1 MAGQRRQIC
10 GKVKLFGNASREC
23 TMDPQVTSEDSA
35 VKPPPGGSPDGHQSA
50 GAGRPPDE
58 LVDLTVAFAGGGP
71 LVPQTQRI
79 TKIFSLLWD
88 RSSDQKFAAGLEL
101 WVSFV
106 EQRAELRE
114 HFRASWQ
121 GMLTELNSVSFFG
134 EAGLPSQNALVP
146 EMTRRLFQRLLPS
159 VREET
164 DAARIFTPVFASQH
178 AVQRFLG
185 LDGALFAR
193 LVAIFWDE
201 RGLDAFPS
209 ISNGLH
215 EAMRLLA
222 ARVAGRGSFP
232 GVRQRS
238 TTRDMEES
246 PFYRLIFATEKF
258 IQPDPAALLGSRRER
273 WLEAVYA
280 CRGELALVR
289 IHMEDAGVNTGLV
302 FDLSV
307 MDAAL
312 DRMELLAALL
322 ARSTNKLQATRRLL
336 DTLFAGLLADT
347 RVSALVRQNLNLV
360 ARKTVER
367 TGHSGEHYIAQS
379 RKEYW
384 RMWGAAIGG
393 GLVTVFTGAIK
404 LHIVAQVWAPFVE
417 GFLIGTNYAI
427 SFLILQI
434 FGLALATK
442 QPSMT
447 AATLADIIRRNR
459 GDERR
464 TKIADFAASISRSQ
478 LAAAMGNVIAVSA
491 GAVVFDQFW
500 RMTFGHA
507 YLARKQAEHVYLSL
521 RPLASGTAYFAA
533 ATGVLLWMA
542 GMIGG
547 WCENFAIYNRIP
559 EAIAQHPLGQHLG
572 AERMKAV
579 ANWVDRNVAP
589 WSNSIALGYLMGFAP
604 QVAHFFGLP
613 MDIRHVTLN
622 TGMFAFSAA
631 SFGATAFRQWWLYSA
646 IGGIAVMFVLN
657 LGVSFSIASIVALRA
672 YDVGWQEQTLILKAS
687 FKEILRSP
695 LQFLLPVEKKAP
707 IVLAPEDD
715 PEVVSGAVATES
727 GEKSETGSVS

>member
-1 MAGQRRQIC
+1 
-10 GKVKLFGNASREC
+10 
-23 TMDPQVTSEDSA
+23 MDPQVTSEDSD
-35 VKPPPGGSPDGHQSA
+35 VKSLPGENPDGHQGT
-50 GAGRPPDE
+50 GAGRPPEE
-58 LVDLTVAFAGGGP
+58 LVNLTVAFCGGGP
-71 LVPQTQRI
+71 LGPQTRRM
-79 TKIFSLLWD
+79 TEIFSLLWD
-88 RSSDQKFAAGLEL
+88 RSSDRKFAAGLDS

-106 EQRAELRE
+106 EEHAEMRE
-114 HFRASWQ
+114 RFRASWEA
-121 GMLTELNSVSFFG
+121 MLAELNSVSFFG
-134 EAGLPSQNALVP
+134 EAGLPSQNALIP

-159 VREET
+159 AREET
-164 DAARIFTPVFASQH
+164 DAARIFTPVFASPR
-178 AVQRFLG
+178 AVKRFLE
-185 LDGALFAR
+185 LDAALFAR
-193 LVAIFWDE
+193 LAAIFWEE
-201 RGLDAFPS
+201 RGLEAFPS
-209 ISNGLH
+209 VCNGIH

-222 ARVAGRGSFP
+222 SRVAGRGSSP
-232 GVRQRS
+232 GIRQRA
-238 TTRDMEES
+238 TTRDVEES

-258 IQPDPAALLGSRRER
+258 IEPDPGTSPAERKER
-273 WLEAVYA
+273 WLEAVFA

-289 IHMEDAGVNTGLV
+289 IHMEDAGVSTGLV

-312 DRMELLAALL
+312 DRMELLAAVL
-322 ARSTNKLQATRRLL
+322 ARPGHAPETTRRLL

-404 LHIVAQVWAPFVE
+404 LHIVGEVWAPFIE
-417 GFLIGTNYAI
+417 GFLVGTNYAI

-464 TKIADFAASISRSQ
+464 TKIAEFAASISRTQ
-478 LAAAMGNVIAVSA
+478 LAAALGNVIAVSA

-500 RMTFGHA
+500 RVTHGNA
-507 YLARKQAEHVYLSL
+507 YLASKQAEHVYLSL
-521 RPLASGTAYFAA
+521 RPIASGTAFFAA
-533 ATGVLLWMA
+533 ITGVLLWLA
-542 GMIGG
+542 ALIGG

-559 EAIAQHPLGQHLG
+559 EAIAQHPLRQRIGT
-572 AERMKAV
+572 ERMKAL
-579 ANWVDRNVAP
+579 ADWVDRNVAP
-589 WSNSIALGYLMGFAP
+589 WSNSIALGYLMGFTP
-604 QVAHFFGLP
+604 EFAHFFGIPL
-613 MDIRHVTLN
+613 DVRHVTLN
-622 TGMFAFSAA
+622 TGMFVFSAA
-631 SFGATAFRQWWLYSA
+631 SFGLTAFRQWWLYSA

-672 YDVGWQEQTLILKAS
+672 YDVGWREQTLILRAA
-687 FKEILRSP
+687 FKEIVRSP
-695 LQFLLPVEKKAP
+695 LQFLVPVEKRTP
-707 IVLAPEDD
+707 VVPPPSENPEL
-715 PEVVSGAVATES
+715 VSGGAETDDAKKPES
-727 GEKSETGSVS
+727 GTVP

>member
-1 MAGQRRQIC
+1 
-10 GKVKLFGNASREC
+10 
-23 TMDPQVTSEDSA
+23 MDPQITSEDLP
-35 VKPPPGGSPDGHQSA
+35 VVPPPGGTDGRKGSVA
-50 GAGRPPDE
+50 SDRLPEE
-58 LVDLTVAFAGGGP
+58 LADLTVAFAGGGP
-71 LVPQTQRI
+71 LCVQTRRI
-79 TKIFSLLWD
+79 TEIFSLLWG
-88 RSSDQKFAAGLEL
+88 RSSDRKFADGLEQ

-106 EQRAELRE
+106 EQHAELRSR
-114 HFRASWQ
+114 FRASWEA
-121 GMLTELNSVSFFG
+121 MLAELNSVSFFG
-134 EAGLPSQNALVP
+134 EAGLPSQNALIP

-159 VREET
+159 ARDET
-164 DAARIFTPVFASQH
+164 DAARIFTPVFASPR
-178 AVQRFLG
+178 AVQRFLKV
-185 LDGALFAR
+185 DAALFTR
-193 LVAIFWDE
+193 LAAIFWDE

-209 ISNGLH
+209 IRNGIH
-215 EAMRLLA
+215 EALRLLA
-222 ARVAGRGSFP
+222 SRVAGRGSFP
-232 GVRQRS
+232 GVRQRA
-238 TTRDMEES
+238 TTRDVEES

-258 IQPDPAALLGSRRER
+258 IQPDPGAPTGSRREH

-289 IHMEDAGVNTGLV
+289 IHMEDAGVSTGLV

-322 ARSTNKLQATRRLL
+322 ARSTNKLDATRRLL

-347 RVSALVRQNLNLV
+347 RVSALVRQNMNLV

-384 RMWGAAIGG
+384 HMWGAAIGG

-427 SFLILQI
+427 SFVILQI

-464 TKIADFAASISRSQ
+464 TKIAEFAASISRTQ

-500 RMTFGHA
+500 RVTHGHA
-507 YLARKQAEHVYLSL
+507 YLATRQAEHVYLSL
-521 RPLASGTAYFAA
+521 RPLASGTAFFAA
-533 ATGVLLWMA
+533 ATGVLLWLA
-542 GMIGG
+542 ALIGG

-559 EAIAQHPLGQHLG
+559 EAIAQHPLAQRIGE
-572 AERMKAV
+572 ERMEVLAK
-579 ANWVDRNVAP
+579 WVDRNVAP
-589 WSNSIALGYLMGFAP
+589 WSNSISLGYLMGFAP
-604 QVAHFFGLP
+604 EIAHFFGLP

-622 TGMFAFSAA
+622 TGMFVFSAA
-631 SFGATAFRQWWLYSA
+631 SFGLTAFRQWWLYSA
-646 IGGIAVMFVLN
+646 IGGIALMFVLN

-672 YDVGWQEQTLILKAS
+672 YDVGWREQTLILKAA
-687 FKEILRSP
+687 FKEILQSP

-707 IVLAPEDD
+707 IVPAPADN
-715 PEVVSGAVATES
+715 PELMSEAAEESTEKPES
-727 GEKSETGSVS
+727 GTLP

>member
-1 MAGQRRQIC
+1 MRI
-10 GKVKLFGNASREC
+10 ASR
-23 TMDPQVTSEDSA
+23 
-35 VKPPPGGSPDGHQSA
+35 PPE
-50 GAGRPPDE
+50 E
-58 LVDLTVAFAGGGP
+58 LIELTVAFCGGGA
-71 LVPQTQRI
+71 LCPQARRI
-79 TKIFSLLWD
+79 TEIVSLLWD
-88 RSSDQKFAAGLEL
+88 HSSDRKFAAELES
-101 WVSFV
+101 WVSFL
-106 EQRAELRE
+106 EQNAELRAR
-114 HFRASWQ
+114 FRASWAA
-121 GMLTELNSVSFFG
+121 MLAELNSVSFFG
-134 EAGLPSQNALVP
+134 ESGLPSQNALIP
-146 EMTRRLFQRLLPS
+146 EMMRRFFQRLLPS
-159 VREET
+159 PREET

-185 LDGALFAR
+185 LDAGLLAR
-193 LVAIFWDE
+193 LTAIFWDE

-209 ISNGLH
+209 IRHGIH
-215 EAMRLLA
+215 DAMRLLA
-222 ARVAGRGSFP
+222 ERVAGRGSLP
-232 GVRQRS
+232 GVRQRA
-238 TTRDMEES
+238 TTRDVEES

-258 IQPDPAALLGSRRER
+258 FESPGSEPLGAHRER

-289 IHMEDAGVNTGLV
+289 LHMEDAGVSTGLV

-312 DRMELLAALL
+312 DRMELLAAVLSRSADKVKA
-322 ARSTNKLQATRRLL
+322 ARLLL
-336 DTLFAGLLADT
+336 DTLFSGLLADT
-347 RVSALVRQNLNLV
+347 RVSALVRQNLNLL

-404 LHIVAQVWAPFVE
+404 LHIVSQVWAPFVE

-459 GDERR
+459 GDTRR

-500 RMTFGHA
+500 RVTHGHA
-507 YLARKQAEHVYLSL
+507 YLATRQAEHVYLSL
-521 RPLASGTAYFAA
+521 RPLASGTAFFAA
-533 ATGVLLWMA
+533 ATGVLLWLA
-542 GMIGG
+542 GLIGG

-559 EAIAQHPLGQHLG
+559 EAIAQHPLGQRIG
-572 AERMKAV
+572 TERMKA
-579 ANWVDRNVAP
+579 AAKWVDRNVAP

-604 QVAHFFGLP
+604 EIAHFFGIP

-622 TGMFAFSAA
+622 TGMFVFSAA
-631 SFGATAFRQWWLYSA
+631 TFGLAAFHHLWLYSA

-672 YDVGWQEQTLILKAS
+672 YDVGWQEQTLILKAA

-707 IVLAPEDD
+707 VVLAPEDN
-715 PEVVSGAVATES
+715 PEVISRMVASENVQQ
-727 GEKSETGSVS
+727 SETSSAP

>member
-1 MAGQRRQIC
+1 
-10 GKVKLFGNASREC
+10 
-23 TMDPQVTSEDSA
+23 MDPQVTSEDSA
-35 VKPPPGGSPDGHQSA
+35 VKPPPGGTEDGHKGA
-50 GAGRPPDE
+50 GATRPPEE
-58 LVDLTVAFAGGGP
+58 LVDLTIAFAAGGP
-71 LVPQTQRI
+71 LASQARRI
-79 TKIFSLLWD
+79 VQIFSLLWD
-88 RSSDQKFAAGLEL
+88 HSPEQKFNEGLVH
-101 WVSFV
+101 WADFV
-106 EQRAELRE
+106 EQNAELRAR
-114 HFRASWQ
+114 FRASWEAMVA
-121 GMLTELNSVSFFG
+121 GLNSVSFFG
-134 EAGLPSQNALVP
+134 EAGLPSHNALIP
-146 EMTRRLFQRLLPS
+146 EMTQRLFQRLLPS
-159 VREET
+159 AREET

-185 LDGALFAR
+185 LDAALFRR
-193 LVAIFWDE
+193 LAAIFWDE
-201 RGLDAFPS
+201 WGLDAFPS
-209 ISNGLH
+209 IRHGIH
-215 EAMRLLA
+215 EATRLLA
-222 ARVAGRGSFP
+222 SRVAGRGSSP
-232 GVRQRS
+232 GVRQRATS
-238 TTRDMEES
+238 KDVEES
-246 PFYRLIFATEKF
+246 PFYQLIFATEKF
-258 IQPDPAALLGSRRER
+258 IEPDAAAPVGSRRER

-289 IHMEDAGVNTGLV
+289 IHMEDAGVSTGLV

-322 ARSTNKLQATRRLL
+322 ARSTNKLEATRRLL
-336 DTLFAGLLADT
+336 NTLFAGLLADT
-347 RVSALVRQNLNLV
+347 RVSALVRQNLNLL

-384 RMWGAAIGG
+384 QMWGAAIGG

-404 LHIVAQVWAPFVE
+404 LHIVAQAWVPFVE

-447 AATLADIIRRNR
+447 AATLANIIRRNR
-459 GDERR
+459 GDARR

-491 GAVVFDQFW
+491 GAVAFDQFW
-500 RMTFGHA
+500 RMTHGHA
-507 YLARKQAEHVYLSL
+507 YLATKQAEQVYLSL
-521 RPLASGTAYFAA
+521 RPLASGTAFFAA
-533 ATGVLLWMA
+533 ATGVLLWLA
-542 GMIGG
+542 GLIGG
-547 WCENFAIYNRIP
+547 WCENFAIYNHIP
-559 EAIAQHPLGQHLG
+559 EAIAQHPLGQRIG
-572 AERMKAV
+572 AERMKRLAK
-579 ANWVDRNVAP
+579 WVDRNVAP

-604 QVAHFFGLP
+604 EIAHFFGLP

-631 SFGATAFRQWWLYSA
+631 KFGLAAFRQLWLYSA

-672 YDVGWQEQTLILKAS
+672 YDVRWQEQTLILKAA

-707 IVLAPEDD
+707 AVLAPAEN
-715 PEVVSGAVATES
+715 PEVVSGAVAS
-727 GEKSETGSVS
+727 KNAEKF

>member
-1 MAGQRRQIC
+1 MQ
-10 GKVKLFGNASREC
+10 
-23 TMDPQVTSEDSA
+23 MDPQVTSEDSA
-35 VKPPPGGSPDGHQSA
+35 LAPLPVGSA
-50 GAGRPPDE
+50 GGAGGTGAARPPE
-58 LVDLTVAFAGGGP
+58 KLIDLTVAFCGGGP
-71 LVPQTQRI
+71 LAPQTRRI
-79 TKIFSLLWD
+79 TEIFSLLWTQ
-88 RSSDQKFAAGLEL
+88 SSEQKFAADLDL

-106 EQRAELRE
+106 EQHAELRE
-114 HFRASWQ
+114 RFRASWQ
-121 GMLTELNSVSFFG
+121 TMLTELNSVSFFG
-134 EAGLPSQNALVP
+134 EAGLPSQNALFP
-146 EMTRRLFQRLLPS
+146 EMTRRVFQRLLPS
-159 VREET
+159 ARDET

-178 AVQRFLG
+178 AVQRFLRLDEG
-185 LDGALFAR
+185 LFTR
-193 LVAIFWDE
+193 LAAIFWDE
-201 RGLDAFPS
+201 RKLDAFPS
-209 ISNGLH
+209 VRHGIH
-215 EAMRLLA
+215 DAMRLLA
-222 ARVAGRGSFP
+222 QRVAGRGSGP
-232 GVRQRS
+232 GVRERA
-238 TTRDMEES
+238 TTRDVEES
-246 PFYRLIFATEKF
+246 PFYRLLFATENF
-258 IQPDPAALLGSRRER
+258 IAPDAGTSVADRKER

-289 IHMEDAGVNTGLV
+289 IHMEDAGVSTGLV

-312 DRMELLAALL
+312 DRMELLAAVL
-322 ARSTNKLQATRRLL
+322 ARPSHRLESARRLL
-336 DTLFAGLLADT
+336 DTLFAGLLSDT
-347 RVSALVRQNLNLV
+347 RVSALVKQNLNLL

-384 RMWGAAIGG
+384 HMWGAAIGG

-478 LAAAMGNVIAVSA
+478 LAAAIGNVIAVSA

-500 RMTFGHA
+500 RATYGHA
-507 YLARKQAEHVYLSL
+507 YLATRQAEHVYLSL
-521 RPLASGTAYFAA
+521 RPLASGTAFFAA
-533 ATGVLLWMA
+533 ATGVLLWLA
-542 GMIGG
+542 GLIGG
-547 WCENFAIYNRIP
+547 WCENFAIYNHIP
-559 EAIAQHPLGQHLG
+559 EAIAQHPLGQRIG
-572 AERMKAV
+572 TERMKALG
-579 ANWVDRNVAP
+579 NWVDRNVAP
-589 WSNSIALGYLMGFAP
+589 WSNSIALGYLMGFTP
-604 QVAHFFGLP
+604 EIAHFFGLP

-631 SFGATAFRQWWLYSA
+631 AFGVAAFTKMWLYSA

-672 YDVGWQEQTLILKAS
+672 YDVGWREQTLILKAA
-687 FKEILRSP
+687 FKEILQSP
-695 LQFLLPVEKKAP
+695 LQFLLPVEKKTP
-707 IVLAPEDD
+707 IVPPASENPELT
-715 PEVVSGAVATES
+715 SGAVAA
-727 GEKSETGSVS
+727 EKPEQPEASSTP

>member
-1 MAGQRRQIC
+1 
-10 GKVKLFGNASREC
+10 
-23 TMDPQVTSEDSA
+23 MDPQVTSEDSA
-35 VKPPPGGSPDGHQSA
+35 VKPPGESPDDHR
-50 GAGRPPDE
+50 GADTCRPPEE
-58 LVDLTVAFAGGGP
+58 LLDLTSVFCNGGP
-71 LVPQTQRI
+71 LGPQTRRI
-79 TKIFSLLWD
+79 TEIFSRLWGC
-88 RSSDQKFAAGLEL
+88 SSDRKFAVGLET
-101 WVSFV
+101 WVSFL
-106 EQRAELRE
+106 EQNAELRAR
-114 HFRASWQ
+114 FRASWAA
-121 GMLTELNSVSFFG
+121 MLAELNSVSFFG
-134 EAGLPSQNALVP
+134 ESGLPLQNALIP
-146 EMTRRLFQRLLPS
+146 EMTRRLFQKLLPS
-159 VREET
+159 AREET

-178 AVQRFLG
+178 AVQRFLV
-185 LDGALFAR
+185 LDAALFAR
-193 LVAIFWDE
+193 LAAIFWDE
-201 RGLDAFPS
+201 RGLDALPS
-209 ISNGLH
+209 IRNGIH

-222 ARVAGRGSFP
+222 SRVAGRGSFP
-232 GVRQRS
+232 GVRQRAA
-238 TTRDMEES
+238 TRDVEES

-258 IQPDPAALLGSRRER
+258 IEPDAGTPAGERKER

-289 IHMEDAGVNTGLV
+289 IHMEDAGVSTGLV

-312 DRMELLAALL
+312 DRMELLAAVL
-322 ARSTNKLQATRRLL
+322 ARPSHRLETARRLL

-384 RMWGAAIGG
+384 HMWGAAIGG

-459 GDERR
+459 GEARR

-500 RMTFGHA
+500 RVTHGHA
-507 YLARKQAEHVYLSL
+507 YLATRQAEHVYLSL
-521 RPLASGTAYFAA
+521 RPLASGTAFFAA
-533 ATGVLLWMA
+533 ATGVLLWLA
-542 GMIGG
+542 GLIGG
-547 WCENFAIYNRIP
+547 WCENFAIYNHVP
-559 EAIAQHPLGQHLG
+559 EAIAQHPLGQRIG
-572 AERMKAV
+572 AERMKRLAK
-579 ANWVDRNVAP
+579 WVDSNVAP

-604 QVAHFFGLP
+604 EIAHFFGLP

-622 TGMFAFSAA
+622 TGMFVFSAA
-631 SFGATAFRQWWLYSA
+631 TFGLAAFRHLWLYSA

-672 YDVGWQEQTLILKAS
+672 YDVGWQEQTLILKAA

-707 IVLAPEDD
+707 LVPPPSENPELM
-715 PEVVSGAVATES
+715 SSAAA
-727 GEKSETGSVS
+727 SETPEKPEANSAP